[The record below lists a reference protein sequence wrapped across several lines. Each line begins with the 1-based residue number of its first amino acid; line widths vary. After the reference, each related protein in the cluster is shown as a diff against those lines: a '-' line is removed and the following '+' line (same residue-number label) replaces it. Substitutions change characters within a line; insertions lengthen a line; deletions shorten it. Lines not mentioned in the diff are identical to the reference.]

1 MKKLFLS
8 ILVLG
13 LLWSNISYS
22 NQYDPTNE
30 WLVDKTVNQLT
41 QEYGYKLFSVTPSGS
56 NTTLYTLTYK
66 KVVVSCVVADG
77 NPKMK
82 FYCFL
87 P

>member
-1 MKKLFLS
+1 MKKLLS
-8 ILVLG
+8 IIVLG
-13 LLWSNISYS
+13 LLLSGNAYA
-22 NQYDPTNE
+22 NQYDPTDE
-30 WLVDKTVNQLT
+30 WLADKTVNQLT